1 MPNLRKEYL
10 NRQVQSSQ
18 QQVLQLRHQLN
29 VNQTT
34 VSNQCPHAVQV
45 PQGQAQAPIRHLTG
59 TECSLVPTGLPEIT
73 HSHVPNSACFYLV
86 CDHDPIPNRLECY
99 IGEKLSV
106 DMLIEMNK
114 KSDKCI

>member
-1 MPNLRKEYL
+1 MQFKYHKDKLKRPY
-10 NRQVQSSQ
+10 VIY
-18 QQVLQLRHQLN
+18 
-29 VNQTT
+29 
-34 VSNQCPHAVQV
+34 AD
-45 PQGQAQAPIRHLTG
+45 
-59 TECSLVPTGLPEIT
+59 TECSPVPTGLPEIT